1 MKRRKKKLN
10 FKRILIFILIILFL
24 VILVVYLLNIKTKN
38 IIILN
43 NDYYTDEEVIEKSN
57 IQDYPK
63 FLLLSKSKIRK
74 KLKQLDL
81 IEDAT
86 ITKKFGSILEI
97 DIKDYKKNNISNEKK
112 ILYYV
117 RSKDKYMASDNELY
131 DLDNV
136 IGVPTLINYVPD
148 NIESSFV
155 KELSK
160 IDKNIIS
167 LISEI
172 EYAKTTYDEKR
183 FLLYMNDG
191 NEVYVTITKL
201 DLLNKYIDIVKK
213 LDNKN
218 GILYLDSGNYFEIKK

>member
-57 IQDYPK
+57 IQNYPK

-86 ITKKFGSILEI
+86 IIKRFGSILEI
-97 DIKDYKKNNISNEKK
+97 DVKEKK

>member
-1 MKRRKKKLN
+1 MKRRKKKFN
-10 FKRILIFILIILFL
+10 FKRFLIFILIILFL
-24 VILVVYLLNIKTKN
+24 VILVLYLLNIKTKN

-86 ITKKFGSILEI
+86 ITKRFGSILEI
-97 DIKDYKKNNISNEKK
+97 DVKEKK